1 MTARALPSRR
11 RRVESNRRQRKTGE
25 GIAEKLRRRIAT
37 GKLAIGDFLP
47 PEDEITSQF
56 GVARTTAREALRI
69 LESQGLIRIRR
80 GRGGG
85 GVVTSPKVEHLA
97 ESLAVMLQLQH
108 VTIGDLYDAR
118 QLLEPQL
125 AARMAAQ
132 HSPEDVRA
140 LGEAIE
146 RASEAAEAA
155 DRGAFGAA
163 AAGVH
168 EALMERSGNRT
179 LATLSRL
186 LHELVLEYYE
196 RATSDTGQAAM
207 RKAVRSYRKLLRLI
221 EEGDAAD
228 AESHWRKQMSYTIDR
243 TRRDE
248 RFDTYAE

>member
-1 MTARALPSRR
+1 MAARRPPSKRA
-11 RRVESNRRQRKTGE
+11 RVEPKRRLRKTGE
-25 GIAEKLRRRIAT
+25 AIAENLRRRIAR

-85 GVVTSPKVEHLA
+85 GVVTNPKVEHLA
-97 ESLAVMLQLQH
+97 EGLAVMLQLQH
-108 VTIGDLYDAR
+108 VTWGDLYDAR

-132 HSPEDVRA
+132 HSPDDLRS

-146 RASEAAEAA
+146 RASAAAEAA
-155 DRGAFGAA
+155 DRRAFGIA

-186 LHELVLEYYE
+186 LHVLVLEYYA
-196 RATSDTGQAAM
+196 RVSATTELAAM
-207 RKAVRSYRKLLRLI
+207 RKAVNSYRKLLRLI
-221 EEGDAAD
+221 EAGDAAG
-228 AESHWRKQMSYTIDR
+228 AESHWRNQMSYTIDR
-243 TRRDE
+243 TNRDE

>member
-1 MTARALPSRR
+1 MAARRPPSKRG
-11 RRVESNRRQRKTGE
+11 RVEPRRQRKTGE
-25 GIAEKLRRRIAT
+25 AIAENLRRRIAR

-85 GVVTSPKVEHLA
+85 GVVTNPRVEHLA
-97 ESLAVMLQLQH
+97 EGLAVMLQLQH
-108 VTIGDLYDAR
+108 VTWGDLYDAR

-125 AARMAAQ
+125 TARIAAQ
-132 HSPEDVRA
+132 HSPEDLRA

-146 RASEAAEAA
+146 RASAAAEAS
-155 DRGAFGAA
+155 DRRGFGVA

-168 EALMERSGNRT
+168 EVLMERSGNRT

-186 LHELVLEYYE
+186 LHVLVLEYYE
-196 RATSDTGQAAM
+196 RVSATTELAAM
-207 RKAVRSYRKLLRLI
+207 RKAVNSYRKLLRLI
-221 EEGDAAD
+221 EAGDAAG
-228 AESHWRKQMSYTIDR
+228 AESHWRNQMSYTIDR
-243 TRRDE
+243 TNRDE

>member
-1 MTARALPSRR
+1 MAARRSPAKRR
-11 RRVESNRRQRKTGE
+11 APASNRRHRKTGE
-25 GIAEKLRRRIAT
+25 AIAESLRRRIAR
-37 GKLAIGDFLP
+37 GKLAIGEFLP

-97 ESLAVMLQLQH
+97 EGLAVMLQLQH

-125 AARMAAQ
+125 AARMASQ

-140 LGEAIE
+140 LGAAIDG
-146 RASEAAEAA
+146 ASAAAEAA
-155 DRGAFGAA
+155 DLRAFGAA

-186 LHELVLEYYE
+186 LHQLVLEYYE
-196 RATSDTGQAAM
+196 RASSTTDQPAM
-207 RKAVRSYRKLLRLI
+207 RKAVNSYRKLLRLI
-221 EEGDAAD
+221 EAGDAAG

-243 TRRDE
+243 TNRDE